1 MHLLLCFR
9 EIMPKRRNGEI
20 PLPSG
25 WDIGTDYD
33 GKVYF
38 IDHINKQTTWI
49 DPRDRYT
56 KPQSFADCIG
66 NELPF
71 GWEEYY
77 DQQVGM
83 YFIDHVNKT
92 NQIED
97 PRQQW
102 RQLQEAML
110 KEYLL
115 TAQDDL
121 AAKKEILD
129 IKNQRLTLAQDEVR
143 HLSSALAGVLLHE
156 NGTPNTAVTTGSATS
171 LCSTSSSSSTRFDP
185 QLLRSDVCRARH
197 RVAMLKQELDQVR
210 TEMQQR
216 EQGLEALK
224 RVDQQFSGQQG
235 SYSLEEAKAIVEELC
250 NIHKSL
256 SKGEKERAQ
265 LMQKLSR
272 LKDDL
277 TRLQP
282 DVPNDSQE
290 KLSTA
295 SQTDLSGE
303 PAPIGARLAEMARM
317 RLSYD
322 ESRKEVQ
329 RIQQE
334 IADLE
339 DLMAPGQ
346 VESDKDRLLLIQ
358 EKEQLLRELRATAS
372 TRPPRSEAEAQ
383 ALRAEIARLERDL
396 GDAVEMSNRCIA
408 DRLKLHEHK
417 NQLLQQLRDAMK
429 LTAYLET
436 RLKSLSAS
444 TLSMS
449 SSSSLGSL
457 STGSSRGSLS
467 SLSFTDIYGLPGN
480 TGAPPSVGSLQ
491 DLHCRVVA
499 NHAAGGTA
507 GKGGSP
513 PLSPWSSLSSLSP
526 PISPHDPGGPPP
538 AYDVS
543 AHRFLCR
550 GNSAPGSSDP
560 PLSPI
565 CEQDDLLHPT
575 STAHRSVSAAVS
587 DESVAGDS
595 GVYEAA
601 VRRSADECLG
611 DPDTAQVQVKLRY
624 ASEDGLLHVGIER
637 ARNLAALCIPQGLPV
652 CIRVTLFPGPEDATT
667 SPGTAWFEAQERP
680 VIGETFRFPVAA
692 GKLCTQ
698 TVQVHIWCRWTGGG
712 EECLGCAHV
721 SLAEFTSA
729 TTSVKWYNLLSFRF
743 LRPPAEEGGRAS
755 PRRRCPHHAQHPL
768 VQQSQYASASG
779 KSHQSNQS
787 AKEESSDESTII
799 SSQTSTLTRNQAPD
813 MGCGEEED
821 EEEEDED
828 SDEDDENHCI
838 LLHQGSSP
846 QAEGVVCVECEVER
860 RLMLDTGAR
869 ESCAERAKECCDKE
883 TNTECIFLPEERRPR
898 KPGEQAP
905 PLPGSGASSI
915 KRSQTFGPTAAVSCH
930 RYICRLNRS
939 DSDSAVPLYK
949 KAVPFQRNSVERRSL
964 RWKKPPVCAQH
975 RQQGAWASNTGT
987 GSHGTRTSLDLA
999 LDLQASHTRLNIL
1012 QEDLGRLRE
1021 IKRRLEET
1029 KARGETEIPAWL
1041 AENQQLQRILT
1052 AADKEAAR
1060 QTAEERRL
1068 EKLLKRTSREIYKLR
1083 KSRKKQPD
1091 MTFFREKM
1099 AFFTRAQSLVPVL
1112 PPEASE
1118 PSGPSVLP
1126 TSAAEVLALPLPPPY
1141 GASSSHTVIANKPN
1155 PSQHVSRDDPTDP
1168 PPPPPPPR
1176 RYEYTVDP
1184 EYGVEV

>member
-1 MHLLLCFR
+1 
-9 EIMPKRRNGEI
+9 MPKRRNGEI

-71 GWEEYY
+71 GWEEYF
-77 DQQVGM
+77 DQQVGV
-83 YFIDHVNKT
+83 YYIDHMNKT

-102 RQLQEAML
+102 RHLQEAML

-121 AAKKEILD
+121 AAKKEIVD
-129 IKNQRLTLAQDEVR
+129 IKNQRLTLAQEEVR

-156 NGTPNTAVTTGSATS
+156 NSMPATPATTGSATS
-171 LCSTSSSSSTRFDP
+171 LCSTSSTSSTKFDP

-216 EQGLEALK
+216 EQGLDALR
-224 RVDQQFSGQQG
+224 RVDQEFSGQQG

-265 LMQKLSR
+265 LMHKLSR

-282 DVPNDSQE
+282 ESSNLAQE

-303 PAPIGARLAEMARM
+303 LAPIGARLAEMARM

-372 TRPPRSEAEAQ
+372 GRPPRSEAEGQ
-383 ALRAEIARLERDL
+383 QLQAEIARLERDL
-396 GDAVEMSNRCIA
+396 GDAVQVSNRAIA
-408 DRLKLHEHK
+408 DRLKLHERK

-480 TGAPPSVGSLQ
+480 TGAQTSAGSLQ
-491 DLHCRVVA
+491 DLHLRVVA
-499 NHAAGGTA
+499 SHTAAATQ
-507 GKGGSP
+507 GKSNSP

-538 AYDVS
+538 GYDIS

-550 GNSAPGSSDP
+550 GNSGSSDP

-565 CEQDDLLHPT
+565 CEQDDLLHP
-575 STAHRSVSAAVS
+575 SSPAHRSVSAAVS

-601 VRRSADECLG
+601 VKRSVEECLG
-611 DPDTAQVQVKLRY
+611 DPETAQVQVKLRY
-624 ASEDGLLHVGIER
+624 AAEDALLHVGIER
-637 ARNLAALCIPQGLPV
+637 ARNLAALCIPQGLQV
-652 CIRVTLFPGPEDATT
+652 CIRTTLFPGAEDAAT
-667 SPGTAWFEAQERP
+667 SHGTSWFESLERP
-680 VIGETFRFPVAA
+680 AIGETFRFPVALNR
-692 GKLCTQ
+692 LCTQ
-698 TVQVHIWCRWTGGG
+698 TVQVHVWCRWPGGG
-712 EECLGCAHV
+712 EECLGCAQV
-721 SLAEFTSA
+721 SLADFPTSA
-729 TTSVKWYNLLSFRF
+729 TTVKWYNLLSFRF
-743 LRPPAEEGGRAS
+743 LQPTAEGGVGALQ
-755 PRRRCPHHAQHPL
+755 RRCPHHTQHPL
-768 VQQSQYASASG
+768 IQHTQYTSTSAKSLAST
-779 KSHQSNQS
+779 QS

-799 SSQTSTLTRNQAPD
+799 SSQTSTLTRNQVPD
-813 MGCGEEED
+813 LGCAD
-821 EEEEDED
+821 EEEEDE

-838 LLHQGSSP
+838 LLHEQTSSEG
-846 QAEGVVCVECEVER
+846 EGVVCVECEVER
-860 RLMLDTGAR
+860 RLMLKPGGETQEQTT
-869 ESCAERAKECCDKE
+869 ESKECCDKE
-883 TNTECIFLPEERRPR
+883 TNTECVFVPEERKPRRPLGD
-898 KPGEQAP
+898 PAAP
-905 PLPGSGASSI
+905 SPQTTTASSI

-939 DSDSAVPLYK
+939 DSDSAVPLYRK
-949 KAVPFQRNSVERRSL
+949 TVPFQRNSVERRSL

-1029 KARGETEIPAWL
+1029 KARGETEMPAWL
-1041 AENQQLQRILT
+1041 AENKQLQQILI

-1060 QTAEERRL
+1060 QTAEERRM
-1068 EKLLKRTSREIYKLR
+1068 EKLLKKTSREIYRLR

-1091 MTFFREKM
+1091 MSFFREKM
-1099 AFFTRAQSLVPVL
+1099 AFFTRAQSSVPAL
-1112 PPEASE
+1112 PPESTE
-1118 PSGPSVLP
+1118 PSDVSAPSNP
-1126 TSAAEVLALPLPPPY
+1126 AEVPRSPPPPY
-1141 GASSSHTVIANKPN
+1141 PTHLSRPRNVLSISTANKP
-1155 PSQHVSRDDPTDP
+1155 PQVGPLHGSAEAP
-1168 PPPPPPPR
+1168 PQR
-1176 RYEYTVDP
+1176 FEYTVDP